1 MLEAIR
7 LKADLQAPHYSL
19 ALLELVRAYQ
29 TPDDKTPC
37 LRGLEHIRQAI
48 EVGPE
53 RADVYYAGATLY
65 ALAAQREPTFQSQA
79 LDYLEYA
86 IRLGLPP
93 SRLEND
99 IIGFKA
105 VAENPRFR
113 RLIGMPSSQ
122 SPSEPTNQL
131 VDPILD

>member
-1 MLEAIR
+1 
-7 LKADLQAPHYSL
+7 
-19 ALLELVRAYQ
+19 
-29 TPDDKTPC
+29 
-37 LRGLEHIRQAI
+37 LRGLEQIQQALKF
-48 EVGPE
+48 GSE
-53 RADVYYAGATLY
+53 RADIYYAGAELY
-65 ALAAQREPTFQSQA
+65 ALAAEREPTFQSQA

-113 RLIGMPSSQ
+113 RLIGMPSPQ
-122 SPSEPTNQL
+122 SSSEPTNQL
-131 VDPILD
+131 VDPIPD